1 MANLCDTSLS
11 IQSDEAISGDVAEAL
26 RKEIEDTMLY
36 DGELYFERCDEGLIE
51 ASLCTAWHVRPDELQ
66 KLAVKYGLNI
76 RAVGREDG
84 AGFVQVACITSLGKV
99 IQDQEIGYAF

>member
-11 IQSDEAISGDVAEAL
+11 IQSEEAISDDVAEAL
-26 RKEIEDTMLY
+26 RKEIEETVLY
-36 DGELYFERCDEGLIE
+36 DGELHFERCDDELIE
-51 ASLCTAWHVRPDELQ
+51 ASLCTAWHVRTEELQ
-66 KLAVKYGLNI
+66 KLAAKYSINI

-84 AGFVQVACITSLGKV
+84 AGFVQVACITSQGKI